1 MGDFDQLIATSVEKN
16 PCTLA
21 LSKRSKPDD
30 NTLPPPFYRVFYFLQ
45 KNCVNGYAVNFN
57 PQSR

>member
-16 PCTLA
+16 PRTLA

-30 NTLPPPFYRVFYFLQ
+30 NTLPRRASYRGFFNFLQ
-45 KNCVNGYAVNFN
+45 KTALTDML
-57 PQSR
+57 